1 MTGLGFLLLGI
12 LALFAMAGLSLLAGR
27 AQRRRQRQVQ
37 ERLHALRNA
46 IPVGDTATGRIV
58 ATPARMPRLLR
69 LWLARADLAP
79 SPPRLLIAAG
89 LLLAGVIAGLAW
101 LFSPIAAAA
110 VAAAVPAC
118 GLYILAN
125 LASRRLNA
133 FIASLPM
140 FLDAVRQLLM
150 VGNSTQQALLK
161 AAENASPPLQRYLQ
175 PMIRRINNG
184 APIPEAVSWL
194 ANRLEVP
201 ELYMLATAIETNF
214 RFGGR
219 LSVVLAN
226 LVQILRDQA
235 RVGREL
241 KAATAEIRFSAI
253 VLGLIPIIAA
263 AMLGFA
269 AMIGIVNPSYLLFFV
284 EAEQGPRLA
293 AIAIGLQLLG
303 ILIMRRLMRLEF

>member
-1 MTGLGFLLLGI
+1 MTGFGFLLLGI
-12 LALFAMAGLSLLAGR
+12 LALFVMAGLSLLAGR
-27 AQRRRQRQVQ
+27 AQRRRQQQVQ
-37 ERLHALRNA
+37 ERLQALRSA
-46 IPVGDTATGRIV
+46 VPIGETAAAGWT
-58 ATPARMPRLLR
+58 AAPARMPRLLR
-69 LWLARADLAP
+69 LWLARADLAL
-79 SPPRLLIAAG
+79 SPRLFVAAG
-89 LLLAGVIAGLAW
+89 LLLAGIVAGLAW
-101 LFSPIAAAA
+101 LFGPIAAAA
-110 VAAAVPAC
+110 VAAAVPA
-118 GLYILAN
+118 GSLYVLGH

-133 FIASLPM
+133 FIAGLPM

-161 AAENASPPLQRYLQ
+161 AAEHASPALLRYLQ

-194 ANRLEVP
+194 AGRLEVP

-219 LSVVLAN
+219 LSAVLAN
-226 LVQILRDQA
+226 LVQILRDRA

-253 VLGLIPIIAA
+253 ILGLMPIIAA
-263 AMLGFA
+263 AM
-269 AMIGIVNPSYLLFFV
+269 IGMVKPSYVLFFL

-293 AIAIGLQLLG
+293 AIAVGLQLLG
-303 ILIMRRLMRLEF
+303 ILIMRRIMRLEF

>member
-1 MTGLGFLLLGI
+1 MTGFGFLLLGI
-12 LALFAMAGLSLLAGR
+12 LALFVMAGLSLLSGR
-27 AQRRRQRQVQ
+27 AQRRRQQQVQ
-37 ERLHALRNA
+37 ARLQALRDA
-46 IPVGDTATGRIV
+46 LPAGETVAGRVVTA
-58 ATPARMPRLLR
+58 PARMPRLVR
-69 LWLARADLAP
+69 LWLARADVAL
-79 SPPRLLIAAG
+79 SPRLLTAAG
-89 LLLAGVIAGLAW
+89 LLLAGIVAGLAW
-101 LFSPIAAAA
+101 LFGPIAAAA

-125 LASRRLNA
+125 LARRRLDA
-133 FIASLPM
+133 FIVGLPM

-161 AAENASPPLQRYLQ
+161 AAENASPALQLYLQ

-194 ANRLEVP
+194 ANRLDVP
-201 ELYMLATAIETNF
+201 ELYMLGTAIETNF

-219 LSVVLAN
+219 LSAVLAN
-226 LVQILRDQA
+226 LVQILRDRA

-253 VLGLIPIIAA
+253 ILGMMPLVAVV
-263 AMLGFA
+263 
-269 AMIGIVNPSYLLFFV
+269 MIGLARPSYVMFFF

-293 AIAIGLQLLG
+293 AIAVGLQLLG
-303 ILIMRRLMRLEF
+303 ILVMRRIMRLEF

>member
-12 LALFAMAGLSLLAGR
+12 LALFVMAGLSLLAGR
-27 AQRRRQRQVQ
+27 AHRLRQQQVQ
-37 ERLHALRNA
+37 GRLQALRDSVV
-46 IPVGDTATGRIV
+46 VGETATGRVV
-58 ATPARMPRLLR
+58 AAPARTPRLLR
-69 LWLARADLAP
+69 LWLARADLSL
-79 SPPRLLIAAG
+79 SPRFLSAAG
-89 LLLAGVIAGLAW
+89 LLLAGIVAGLVL
-101 LFSPIAAAA
+101 LFGPIAAGA

-125 LASRRLNA
+125 LASRRLKA
-133 FIASLPM
+133 FIAGLPM

-161 AAENASPPLQRYLQ
+161 AAENASPALQRYLQ
-175 PMIRRINNG
+175 PMIRRIHNG
-184 APIPEAVSWL
+184 APIPDAVSWL
-194 ANRLEVP
+194 ANRLEVS

-219 LSVVLAN
+219 LSAVLAN

-253 VLGLIPIIAA
+253 VLGLMPIIAA

-269 AMIGIVNPSYLLFFV
+269 SMLGIVNPSYLLFFV

-293 AIAIGLQLLG
+293 GIAIGLQLFG
-303 ILIMRRLMRLEF
+303 ILVMRRIMRLEF